1 MRRRSFNK
9 RALALGIA
17 LAATLGATWWAAS
30 VGDEAEVA
38 PAERARRAP
47 DASTRGAG
55 VAPSAPVA
63 ATSRLALERPPW
75 PAAGAGLMRPPAP
88 VVVDAAPPPPPPAAV
103 QAPPLPFRFVGA
115 LEEGGNRFVV
125 LMEGEEL
132 HILRRGERIDDR
144 YRVERISPGRIEFTY
159 LPLRARQLLDTSA
172 NEPNQ

>member
-1 MRRRSFNK
+1 MRRRNFNT
-9 RALALGIA
+9 RSLVLGAA

-30 VGDEAEVA
+30 VEDEAAVA
-38 PAERARRAP
+38 PSERARRAP
-47 DASTRGAG
+47 AASTRGAG
-55 VAPSAPVA
+55 VAPSAAVA
-63 ATSRLALERPPW
+63 ATSRLTLERPPW
-75 PAAGAGLMRPPAP
+75 PPVGAGLMRAPAAEA
-88 VVVDAAPPPPPPAAV
+88 VAAPPPPPPAVV